1 VLFYYFSFQVGFRAG
16 DIYIQSTKLDII
28 QVCIEFDTNK
38 KNMSKLS
45 IIFLTA
51 FLIVKTALLFAG
63 TDGITMLY
71 VDPVN
76 GSEIAII
83 PYLFL

>member
-1 VLFYYFSFQVGFRAG
+1 
-16 DIYIQSTKLDII
+16 
-28 QVCIEFDTNK
+28 
-38 KNMSKLS
+38 MSKLS